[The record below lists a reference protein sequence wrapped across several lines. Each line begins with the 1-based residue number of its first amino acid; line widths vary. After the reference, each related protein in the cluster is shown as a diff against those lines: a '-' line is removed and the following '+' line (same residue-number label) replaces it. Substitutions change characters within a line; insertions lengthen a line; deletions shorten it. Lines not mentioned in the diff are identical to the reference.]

1 MSQRTKV
8 TGTRSFTLWLLL
20 FIAVVLVVG
29 VAVGGLFILPQIQ
42 SQQDLEKHYYGL
54 ERRIRRA
61 EDVEAA
67 GGAPP
72 GDGGDGFPPGDSAR
86 PGTFR
91 YSDAELRGEVRTSVP
106 QKGGFYSVTQAEVF
120 RRDGTTDTV
129 GTARYSVAGSEATL
143 YSDALVAP
151 NYAAEGALLQE
162 VSVQARAQGA
172 DRLRVWLPADRA
184 RPWRARR
191 PLGAAAVSE
200 GGLSSTTHICAPMPP
215 ERRRASR

>member
-72 GDGGDGFPPGDSAR
+72 GDGGVGSPPGDSAR

-91 YSDAELRGEVRTSVP
+91 YSDAEQLGGEVRTSVP
-106 QKGGFYSVTQAEVF
+106 QRGGFYSVAQAEVF
-120 RRDGTTDTV
+120 RRDGTSDVV

-143 YSDALVAP
+143 DGRTFIAP
-151 NYAAEGALLQE
+151 NHGTEWALLKKVGE
-162 VSVQARAQGA
+162 QAQAQGA
-172 DRLRVWLPADRA
+172 DRLRVWVPDGGQDAETRWLRRGFQPTERDPGA
-184 RPWRARR
+184 RGVHWER
-191 PLGAAAVSE
+191 PL
-200 GGLSSTTHICAPMPP
+200 
-215 ERRRASR
+215 

>member
-67 GGAPP
+67 GGATP
-72 GDGGDGFPPGDSAR
+72 GDGGDGSPPGDSAR

-91 YSDAELRGEVRTSVP
+91 YSDAELGGEVRTSVP
-106 QKGGFYSVTQAEVF
+106 QRGGFYSVF
-120 RRDGTTDTV
+120 RRDGTSDVV

-143 YSDALVAP
+143 DGRTFIAP
-151 NYAAEGALLQE
+151 NHGTEWALLKKVGE
-162 VSVQARAQGA
+162 QAQAQGA
-172 DRLRVWLPADRA
+172 DRLRVWVSDEDQDTGTRWLRHGFQPTERDPGA
-184 RPWRARR
+184 RGVHWER
-191 PLGAAAVSE
+191 PL
-200 GGLSSTTHICAPMPP
+200 
-215 ERRRASR
+215 